1 MIPSGCFHHLHCIDV
16 ELIVHNLV
24 SLCQSLLDQ
33 PISTNV
39 VCLKESLQVVIL
51 KTSLVTFRFL
61 IVVSTEIAWAAIL
74 LKTLFSTVSL
84 ALLVSLHY
92 SQISGC
98 PPVSDF
104 WKKLEFCHNRLT
116 PQPWLRKYIIV
127 YFAF

>member
-1 MIPSGCFHHLHCIDV
+1 MVFTTFTALM
-16 ELIVHNLV
+16 LN
-24 SLCQSLLDQ
+24 SLFTTWFDYVRACYQS
-33 PISTNV
+33 ISTNV

>member
-1 MIPSGCFHHLHCIDV
+1 MISGCGFHHLHSIDV

-24 SLCQSLLDQ
+24 GLCQSLLDQ
-33 PISTNV
+33 PISTNENV

-84 ALLVSLHY
+84 ALLVSLHC
-92 SQISGC
+92 QFRE
-98 PPVSDF
+98 PPRFGFFGNSCNSV
-104 WKKLEFCHNRLT
+104 T
-116 PQPWLRKYIIV
+116 TG
-127 YFAF
+127 

>member
-1 MIPSGCFHHLHCIDV
+1 MISGCGFHHLHSIDV

-24 SLCQSLLDQ
+24 GLCQSLLDQ
-33 PISTNV
+33 PISTNENV

-84 ALLVSLHY
+84 ALLVSLH
-92 SQISGC
+92 SQFRGA
-98 PPVSDF
+98 PPF
-104 WKKLEFCHNRLT
+104 RIFGKKLEFCHNRLT
-116 PQPWLRKYIIV
+116 PPPPAMVKKRCYG
-127 YFAF
+127 